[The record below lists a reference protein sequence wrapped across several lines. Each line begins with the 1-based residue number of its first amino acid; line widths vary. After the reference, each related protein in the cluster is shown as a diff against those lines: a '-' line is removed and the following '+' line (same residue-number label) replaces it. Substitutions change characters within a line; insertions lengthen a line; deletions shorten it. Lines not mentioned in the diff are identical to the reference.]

1 MTRTCTYCHTPL
13 PAPPLPYTL
22 LWVCTPDGTEVEP
35 VCCDC
40 YFARGLFVWGRQHIS
55 EQRYHEGHP
64 QGRAADEAWFLEW
77 ADGIPQRNPRETDDG
92 RFEPTGED
100 GWT

>member
-40 YFARGLFVWGRQHIS
+40 YFARGLYRLGPSAHQ
-55 EQRYHEGHP
+55 
-64 QGRAADEAWFLEW
+64 
-77 ADGIPQRNPRETDDG
+77 
-92 RFEPTGED
+92 
-100 GWT
+100 